1 MQAHDEIRKD
11 EEYTALSIPDIEGDI
26 PKLFILKSKEGHDEA
41 LINALKQTRSEDPE
55 GSIGVLIRNWETY
68 WGIRLQTVYKKGYV
82 KNLTTTV

>member
-55 GSIGVLIRNWETY
+55 GSIGVLIRNWKLI
-68 WGIRLQTVYKKGYV
+68 GVFVCKLFIKRGYV
-82 KNLTTTV
+82 KI